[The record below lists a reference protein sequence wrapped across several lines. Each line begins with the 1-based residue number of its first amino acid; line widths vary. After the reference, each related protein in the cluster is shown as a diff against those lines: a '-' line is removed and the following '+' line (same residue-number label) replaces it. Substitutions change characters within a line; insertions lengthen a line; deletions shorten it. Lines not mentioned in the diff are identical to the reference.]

1 MHVLLFNS
9 DYKTKKTVRF
19 THTNVINTFAHAH
32 LLGWWGVRGQRSGY
46 CTVTDALIWWAQ
58 LSQLEL
64 ATFLVLSLIFFA
76 CLCMCVAICYVS
88 LKWVLLKPS

>member
-64 ATFLVLSLIFFA
+64 AKLQDYDQSAHISSFYTTAVVL
-76 CLCMCVAICYVS
+76 
-88 LKWVLLKPS
+88 